1 MTIVIS
7 QCTGKVCRTCNETKD
22 LEDFYRKNSS
32 KDGRESSCISCRRKQ
47 MSAADKKRYQ
57 AAARR
62 DSHLMRTYIINQ
74 SIYDHILLMQDGHC
88 ALCPATESGR
98 KDDKHLIVDHDHETG
113 DVRGLVCHHCNIMLG
128 GAKDNTTTLQNAI
141 SYLAKYA

>member
-1 MTIVIS
+1 MTTATCLNTAKS
-7 QCTGKVCRTCNETKD
+7 CRICKMTKP

-57 AAARR
+57 SAVRR
-62 DSHLMRTYIINQ
+62 DNHLMRTYIINQ
-74 SIYDHILLMQDGHC
+74 SIYDHLFLMQGGHC
-88 ALCPATESGR
+88 ALCPATVSGR
-98 KDDKHLIVDHDHETG
+98 KDDQHLIVDHDHETG

-128 GAKDNTTTLQNAI
+128 GAKDNISTLQNAI
-141 SYLAKYA
+141 TYLLKHA